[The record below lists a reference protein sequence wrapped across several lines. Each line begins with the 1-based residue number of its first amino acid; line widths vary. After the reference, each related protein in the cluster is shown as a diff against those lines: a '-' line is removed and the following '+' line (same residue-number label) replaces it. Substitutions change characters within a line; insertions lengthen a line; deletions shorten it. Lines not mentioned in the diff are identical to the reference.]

1 MWCDADRLRS
11 SNTSTCRS
19 SNIQDDPDDP
29 NFMSS
34 AFREGSKDQAG
45 MRAAIKHVM
54 TRLKESGPKGPLGKA
69 QRAVDDS
76 N

>member
-1 MWCDADRLRS
+1 
-11 SNTSTCRS
+11 
-19 SNIQDDPDDP
+19 
-29 NFMSS
+29 MSS

-69 QRAVDDS
+69 QRAVELMAKDLIKKACPMIIALVS
-76 N
+76 SQPMAESPPK